1 MSETAEKYLL
11 KSERLGF
18 RWWTAEDLP
27 LARELWGD
35 LEVTKY
41 FGGPFSEDEIRT
53 RFKRERARR
62 MVHGFQYWVIEL
74 LETVEFVGVCGLRP
88 YRPAEEIV
96 ELGFHL
102 RPKFWGLGLATE
114 AARVTIAYA
123 FEKYA
128 PKKLAAGHHPEN
140 LNSRKV
146 IEKLGFVYSHE
157 ENFPE
162 LGMEIPYYWLERT
175 EWSSEVEK

>member
-1 MSETAEKYLL
+1 MADAEEKYLL

-27 LARELWGD
+27 LAQQLWGD
-35 LEVTKY
+35 PEVTKY
-41 FGGPFSEDEIRT
+41 FGGPFSEDEIRR

-74 LETVEFVGVCGLRP
+74 LETGEFVGVCGLRP
-88 YRPAEEIV
+88 YRPAEEII

-102 RPKFWGLGLATE
+102 RPKFWGRGLATE
-114 AARVTIAYA
+114 AARAVVAYG

-128 PKKLAAGHHPEN
+128 PKKLAAAHHPDN
-140 LNSRKV
+140 LNSKKV
-146 IEKLGFVYSHE
+146 IEKVGFVYSHHDP
-157 ENFPE
+157 FDE
-162 LGMEIPYYWLERT
+162 LGFAIPYYMIEGSKEVSRT
-175 EWSSEVEK
+175 

>member
-1 MSETAEKYLL
+1 MTDEVDKYFLKTA
-11 KSERLGF
+11 RLGF

-27 LARELWGD
+27 LAQELWGD

-41 FGGPFSEDEIRT
+41 FGGPFSEQEIRR

-74 LETVEFVGVCGLRP
+74 LENGEFVGVCGLRP

-102 RPKFWGLGLATE
+102 RPKFWGRGLATE
-114 AARVTIAYA
+114 AARAAIAYA
-123 FEKYA
+123 FATYA
-128 PKKLAAGHHPEN
+128 PKKLTAGHHPEN
-140 LNSRKV
+140 GNSKKV
-146 IEKLGFVYSHE
+146 MEKLGFRYSHE

-162 LGMEIPYYWLERT
+162 LQMQIPYYTLEQN
-175 EWSSEVEK
+175 